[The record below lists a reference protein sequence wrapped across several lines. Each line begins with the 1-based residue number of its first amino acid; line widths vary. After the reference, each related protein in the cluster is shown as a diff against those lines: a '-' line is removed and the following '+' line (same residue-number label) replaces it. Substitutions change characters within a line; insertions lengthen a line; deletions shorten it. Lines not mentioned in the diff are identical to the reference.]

1 MWLFSKQKC
10 RNTEMQKHG
19 LSASA
24 FLLSAFLLSAC
35 GFSPMYS
42 KANDKVLASGVLI
55 EAPNDRLG
63 RQLKEN
69 LEDRLN
75 PEGRIPA
82 KPAYKLVVTLGN
94 VTSGMGVDRAGTVS
108 RYNVTLASSYKL
120 IDLSDN
126 KVVQGGELKHVSS
139 YNNQTNQ
146 YFSTIISER
155 DSMERGITELAE
167 LYRQRI
173 GAWLVQKST

>member
-1 MWLFSKQKC
+1 MWLLRKKC
-10 RNTEMQKHG
+10 LVLG
-19 LSASA
+19 AWCLAVIA
-24 FLLSAFLLSAC
+24 CGGC
-35 GFSPMYS
+35 GFSPMYGEHNS
-42 KANDKVLASGVLI
+42 KLLASGIIV

-63 RQLKEN
+63 RQLREN

-75 PEGRIPA
+75 PNGRIPA
-82 KPAYKLVVTLGN
+82 NPAYKLVVTL
-94 VTSGMGVDRAGTVS
+94 VQDTSGMGVDRAGTVS
-108 RYNVTLASSYKL
+108 RYNVTLASHYKL

-126 KVVQGGELKHVSS
+126 KLLQGGELKHVSS

-155 DSMERGITELAE
+155 DSLERGITELAE

-173 GAWLVQKST
+173 GAWLLQKSA